1 MQLSVKDVADNA
13 NMIIN
18 GYAYTSW
25 MELCLIGKQ
34 VSKILKKLDIKVYDI
49 FIDKL

>member
-18 GYAYTSW
+18 GYAYTTHMQQYHTQISYLW
-25 MELCLIGKQ
+25 AFQDIQML
-34 VSKILKKLDIKVYDI
+34 SKR
-49 FIDKL
+49 